1 MLARACKPSA
11 DGWPVDCLVSE
22 LAVAE
27 HALRLFGSCGW
38 AAGVHALGA
47 RLGPPIIEA
56 WRNLDDDWFSSLDCW
71 LRPS

>member
-1 MLARACKPSA
+1 M
-11 DGWPVDCLVSE
+11 GE

-27 HALRLFGSCGW
+27 RVLCLFGSSGW

-56 WRNLDDDWFSSLDCW
+56 WRDLDLVIIDGWFSSLDCW
-71 LRPS
+71 LGPA